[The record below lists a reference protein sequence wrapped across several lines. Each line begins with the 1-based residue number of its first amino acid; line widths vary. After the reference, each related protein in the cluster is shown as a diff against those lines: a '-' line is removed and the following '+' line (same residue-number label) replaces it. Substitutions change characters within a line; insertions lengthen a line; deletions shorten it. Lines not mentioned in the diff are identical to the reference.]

1 MVLITKYK
9 VDFKKKEIKVTY
21 EDLDK
26 RIIFFGKPAPEDK
39 YFKDFHNELM
49 NISGTMKGGV
59 NSVKEINFKN
69 KTIVFT
75 NLNNSVETKV
85 FAGQKVDVPT
95 VDAVSLLAYIET
107 ARDALATY
115 IRNVGTAG
123 I

>member
-9 VDFKKKEIKVTY
+9 ADFKKKEIKVTY

-26 RIIFFGKPAPEDK
+26 RIIFFGKPAPENK

-49 NISGTMKGGV
+49 NISGTMQGGV

-107 ARDALATY
+107 AREALATF